1 MADIFSLEPIKM
13 QTLISVRELRECSD
27 LTARF
32 GLCLSEEQ
40 IQNVVAHRFEAL
52 KNTGRIEFGEGIL
65 KKLVYAFCDSPYITQ
80 KNFAETLIDL
90 QDAFYY
96 FKNQSDNSI
105 TDDELIDYMELA
117 FNENAQ
123 GSTEYLLGTS
133 LEDLCRDTGAG
144 R

>member
-1 MADIFSLEPIKM
+1 
-13 QTLISVRELRECSD
+13 
-27 LTARF
+27 
-32 GLCLSEEQ
+32 
-40 IQNVVAHRFEAL
+40 
-52 KNTGRIEFGEGIL
+52 IEFGEGIL

>member
-1 MADIFSLEPIKM
+1 M
-13 QTLISVRELRECSD
+13 
-27 LTARF
+27 
-32 GLCLSEEQ
+32 
-40 IQNVVAHRFEAL
+40 
-52 KNTGRIEFGEGIL
+52 
-65 KKLVYAFCDSPYITQ
+65 
-80 KNFAETLIDL
+80 
-90 QDAFYY
+90 
-96 FKNQSDNSI
+96 